1 MDKCGI
7 CKKVKLFETSI
18 TEVNLKL
25 GKFVDADY
33 LVHVKTSHGIEP
45 DMFVGIMNSV
55 IANYDPS
62 VETNIYDTVDKK
74 MIPTERRDWLK
85 NI

>member
-45 DMFVGIMNSV
+45 DMFVGIMNSI
-55 IANYDPS
+55 IAGYDPT
-62 VETNIYDTVDKK
+62 VKTNLYDTKNKK
-74 MIPTERRDWLK
+74 TVSTERRDWAK